1 MKKNSSFKLR
11 SGNKPSIAKFIGVG
25 FTSAASTLKD
35 VLGKKSK
42 KTSKFDDV
50 INIIDR
56 PGIRSLENFF
66 SKK

>member
-25 FTSAASTLKD
+25 FTSGSSTLKD

-56 PGIRSLENFF
+56 PGIRSLENIF

>member
-1 MKKNSSFKLR
+1 MADN
-11 SGNKPSIAKFIGVG
+11 
-25 FTSAASTLKD
+25 
-35 VLGKKSK
+35 KKSK

-56 PGIRSLENFF
+56 PGIRSLENIF

>member
-25 FTSAASTLKD
+25 FTSAASSLKD
-35 VLGKKSK
+35 VFGKKSK

-56 PGIRSLENFF
+56 PGIRALENLF